1 MAAPLDK
8 ALDARLRDF
17 IVVTEIDEMSGIAD
31 DLFRRKYAHPSPP
44 YPHHVGVFWR
54 DGDALRLAHFLHFF
68 ESGDMS
74 LIGGACT
81 DGEVV
86 RRMPDAQRDA
96 ITATGGLMLQATR
109 YGLAKFGPR
118 KDAIF
123 GHCGDARSFGVL
135 MQAGFQPM
143 DHPYLIAYWPR
154 VLSQKRQQELFDWA
168 IGLGPF

>member
-1 MAAPLDK
+1 MAASLDQ

-17 IVVTEIDEMSGIAD
+17 IVVTEIDETSGIAD
-31 DLFRRKYAHPSPP
+31 GLFGRKYAHPSPP

-96 ITATGGLMLQATR
+96 ITAAGGLMLQATR

-123 GHCGDARSFGVL
+123 GYCGDARSFGVL